1 MPFTLQYILSVLEK
15 KLSKKDRY
23 VEVDEIY
30 SILINN
36 QKVDEFLILFNDYFE
51 KFQKVLSNIL
61 SIFPENN
68 DRELVLFSLNF
79 MYVGNIVELT
89 DDAIQ
94 QEWDDCMSLFNIEL
108 FQIAREILQ
117 ENYPIITN
125 AFSLIPM
132 WKSCIDAIESEKE
145 IEPLGP
151 EIFMTQSAQR
161 VQNEKLHCSK
171 CGAVCEDGL
180 YPDSTDPFS
189 FGGLCKRCFSESE

>member
-1 MPFTLQYILSVLEK
+1 METTLEIIFKVLGK
-15 KLSKKDRY
+15 KYSKKDSY
-23 VEVDEIY
+23 VDVDEIY

-36 QKVDEFLILFNDYFE
+36 QKVDEFLIHFNDYFE

-79 MYVGNIVELT
+79 MYVGNIVEFT

-117 ENYPIITN
+117 ETYPIITN

-132 WKSCIDAIESEKE
+132 WKSCIDEIESEKE

-151 EIFMTQSAQR
+151 EIFMTKSAQR
-161 VQNEKLHCSK
+161 APHEQLLCSK

-180 YPDSTDPFS
+180 NPDSTDPFS
-189 FGGLCKRCFSESE
+189 FGGLCDRCWSE